1 VGRSAPAT
9 ISNCPHDEN
18 PRFPPQ
24 HLTIALAELPTK
36 TMNLTSVEKQH
47 PTYDFELT
55 RDIKDALSIAPS
67 RAAEGGGGSVCSRSQ
82 QPHTQPSVKT
92 FNPRTRAS
100 VGGSDAFSVAASTS
114 MSQLVNRNGKFP
126 VMIVYV
132 DYLFCLRI
140 ITHYKFLL
148 RSKDQHFIGWQ
159 QQQKP
164 NGHCKRFGKGDQ
176 QFDREVY
183 HSEERRKTRRGT

>member
-1 VGRSAPAT
+1 MG
-9 ISNCPHDEN
+9 
-18 PRFPPQ
+18 
-24 HLTIALAELPTK
+24 
-36 TMNLTSVEKQH
+36 EKKY
-47 PTYDFELT
+47 PTYDFEFT

-67 RAAEGGGGSVCSRSQ
+67 RAAGGGGGSVRSRSQ
-82 QPHTQPSVKT
+82 QPHKQPSVKT
-92 FNPRTRAS
+92 FNPRPRAS

-126 VMIVYV
+126 VMIVYCR
-132 DYLFCLRI
+132 LFILLPG
-140 ITHYKFLL
+140 HYNFLL
-148 RSKDQHFIGWQ
+148 RSKDQHFIGRQ

-176 QFDREVY
+176 PFDREVY

>member
-1 VGRSAPAT
+1 
-9 ISNCPHDEN
+9 
-18 PRFPPQ
+18 
-24 HLTIALAELPTK
+24 
-36 TMNLTSVEKQH
+36 MNLTSVEKQH

-67 RAAEGGGGSVCSRSQ
+67 RAAGGGGGSVCSRSQ

>member
-1 VGRSAPAT
+1 MLLFRQVGRSAPFWPQFQIVPMTKILAPPHN
-9 ISNCPHDEN
+9 SSPHQLLPSCP
-18 PRFPPQ
+18 Q
-24 HLTIALAELPTK
+24 
-36 TMNLTSVEKQH
+36 MNLTSVEKQH
-47 PTYDFELT
+47 PTYDFDLA

-67 RAAEGGGGSVCSRSQ
+67 RAAGGGGGSVCSRSQ

-132 DYLFCLRI
+132 DIYSASGSLQIFTSKQGSTLHRMAA
-140 ITHYKFLL
+140 TTKAQRTLQKVWKR
-148 RSKDQHFIGWQ
+148 RSTI
-159 QQQKP
+159 
-164 NGHCKRFGKGDQ
+164 
-176 QFDREVY
+176 
-183 HSEERRKTRRGT
+183 